1 MTYVPNTF
9 SLGADLPEILPQLED
24 HNGNVIA
31 FYRPIRPVRYNL
43 GDVYGELHF
52 CRSAGAGVV
61 VSVSDSSLMRV
72 SVQAADSPP

>member
-1 MTYVPNTF
+1 MPNTF